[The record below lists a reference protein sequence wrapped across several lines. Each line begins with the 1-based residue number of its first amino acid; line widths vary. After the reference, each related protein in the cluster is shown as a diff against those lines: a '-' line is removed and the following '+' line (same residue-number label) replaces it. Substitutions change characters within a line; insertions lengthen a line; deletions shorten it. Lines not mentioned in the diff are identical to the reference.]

1 MDFKDP
7 SLVKE
12 TTSFKDATTGNWIT
26 QGLFFE
32 TARDKTHVT
41 YTLKDY
47 DHEVEINGELRTLP
61 SLGRLFI
68 ECADVTEYIFATT
81 YLGGWKHWKRIQE
94 NKLFKETVEE
104 WREELAVKMMAEGI
118 KAIHEHSKTD
128 KGYQAAKWLAE
139 KGWEEKKRGA
149 PSKEEKAREL
159 KLQTKLDQEVGDDLT
174 RILQ

>member
-7 SLVKE
+7 
-12 TTSFKDATTGNWIT
+12 TTGNWIT

-32 TARDKTHVT
+32 TARTKEHVC

-47 DHEVEINGELRTLP
+47 DHEVEIDGELRTLP
-61 SLGRLFI
+61 SLGRLFV
-68 ECADVTEYIFATT
+68 ECSDPTEYMFATT
-81 YLGGWKHWKRIQE
+81 YLGGWKHWKRVQE
-94 NKLFKETVEE
+94 NKAIATYVAE
-104 WREELAVKMMAEGI
+104 WREELEIKLRAEGI
-118 KAIHEHSKTD
+118 QQIAEHAKTD
-128 KGYQAAKWLAE
+128 KGFQASRWLAE

-159 KLQTKLDQEVGDDLT
+159 KVQTQIEREVGDDLT